1 MMFYIFQAK
10 NLHQILIKS
19 VGTLVVEKVVTVIHF
34 VGKMQR
40 AVDWDGKMTPLS
52 VCPVAMGTIVV
63 L

>member
-19 VGTLVVEKVVTVIHF
+19 VGTLVVEKVATVIPF

-52 VCPVAMGTIVV
+52 ACPVVMGTIVV